1 MRVLII
7 DDDQDVRK
15 ELCRALNENEQHWEV
30 DHRDFIGLSEALLR
44 FRPDLLVL
52 DLLGDQVVA
61 EQVPG
66 NKAFD
71 EIRETWFCPVVVY
84 SAYPQ
89 RQDFEH
95 ALVRTVEKG
104 SDSELKV
111 LQDLRDFVAHAEMIR
126 SVHRDF
132 DARIR
137 EALRDSVE
145 ALSMQTRNDVGGVQ
159 DEDVPR
165 AVRRLVAARV
175 DARDSGEGKLKAWE
189 RFIVPPL
196 GDHLLTAD
204 LLKLRRSDARVDE
217 TDFRLVLT
225 PSCDLVPRGT
235 KPPTAEHVLVA
246 CCERLERLGSV
257 ALKQGKK
264 LNPKQKDRLQSIITE
279 GMADKMLPI
288 PEFQGKV
295 PMMVANLGR
304 LELLEWPVDD
314 KFERV
319 ASTDSPFRE
328 MVVWAYLRVTGRPGL
343 PEIDVDGWLENLS
356 GWLANGNGS

>member
-7 DDDQDVRK
+7 DDDQAVRE
-15 ELCRALNENEQHWEV
+15 ELRSTLSENEQHWEV
-30 DHRDFIGLSEALLR
+30 DHRDFGGLEETLLH

-52 DLLGDQVVA
+52 DLLGDQVGA
-61 EQVPG
+61 QQVPG
-66 NKAFD
+66 NEAFN
-71 EIRETWFCPVVVY
+71 EIRKTWFCPVVVY
-84 SAYPQ
+84 SAYAQ
-89 RQDFEH
+89 MQDFEH
-95 ALVRTVEKG
+95 DLVETVEKG
-104 SDSELKV
+104 SGSDLTV
-111 LQDLRDFVAHAEMIR
+111 LQHLREFVPRANMIR
-126 SVHRDF
+126 CVHRDF
-132 DARIR
+132 DVRIR

-145 ALSMQTRNDVGGVQ
+145 ALSKQTRNEVEGVQ

-204 LLKLRRSDARVDE
+204 LLKLKRSNGSGDE

-235 KPPTAEHVLVA
+235 DPPTAKHVLVA
-246 CCERLERLGSV
+246 CCERLERLGTV
-257 ALKQGKK
+257 DLKPGKS
-264 LNPKQKDRLQSIITE
+264 LTSKQKDRLQSIITE
-279 GMADKMLPI
+279 GMADKMFPI
-288 PEFQGKV
+288 PEFVGTV

-304 LELLEWPVDD
+304 LELIEWPVDD

-356 GWLANGNGS
+356 DWLSQGNGS